1 MPVKYSIIVP
11 CYNGCDYIQHCINS
25 IIQQSYDDYEV
36 IVSDDHSDDGTKQYL
51 QFISS
56 DPKIRFVETCERLS
70 MTEHWEW
77 ALSHAKGEWLIFVG
91 QDDALQSYFFE
102 LADKLTKI
110 ATAEGIRAIAS
121 ERAYF
126 FWGGCESTYGDVAV
140 SYRAHPTTKIHTSAV
155 EAAKALFGISDYFEL
170 PQMYTTSLFHRSLLD
185 EAKRKQAGVVFS
197 CHPQDANLAAI
208 ACTLEKKYLKSNI
221 PLGWV
226 GSSPKS
232 AGLAVFAA
240 DDKKQGTSANELT
253 KLKIDYED
261 KINKSKFKYNSLA
274 GDFALADLP
283 VYFWQSLL
291 ETSPLRS
298 DRVNNLLTSR
308 AFRYIF
314 FSFLLFRV
322 ISSGAASRK
331 RSILF
336 NIYRANNLKPII
348 FSIAVFSSIVFFLFY
363 KLISF
368 PFRVVR
374 KVLRIIFKS
383 HHLAFF
389 VSRTA
394 RPDILPEDASR
405 QANGIFDRY
414 LRDSI
419 L

>member
-11 CYNGCDYIQHCINS
+11 CYNGIDYIQHCINS
-25 IIQQSYDDYEV
+25 IIQQPYDDYEV
-36 IVSDDHSDDGTKQYL
+36 IVSDDHSDDGTREYL

-56 DPKIRFVETCERLS
+56 NPKIRFVETCERLS

-77 ALSHAKGEWLIFVG
+77 ALSHAAGEWLIFVG
-91 QDDALQSYFFE
+91 QDDALQSYFFA

-110 ATAEGIRAIAS
+110 ATAQGIRAIAS

-155 EAAKALFGISDYFEL
+155 EAAKALFGIIDYFEL
-170 PQMYTTSLFHRSLLD
+170 PQMYTTSLFHRSLLG
-185 EAKRKQAGVVFS
+185 EAKKKQAGVVFS

-240 DDKKQGTSANELT
+240 DDKKQGESVDELT
-253 KLKIDYED
+253 KLKNNYED
-261 KINKSKFKYNSLA
+261 KINKSKFKYNKLA
-274 GDFALADLP
+274 GDFALSDLP
-283 VYFWQSLL
+283 VYFWQSFL
-291 ETSPLRS
+291 ETASLRS
-298 DRVNNLLTSR
+298 DRVNNLLASR
-308 AFRYIF
+308 AFKYIF

-322 ISSGAASRK
+322 LASGAVLRK
-331 RSILF
+331 KNMLL
-336 NIYRANNLKPII
+336 NVYHVNNLKLAT
-348 FSIAVFSSIVFFLFY
+348 FSIAVLISIGFLFFY
-363 KLISF
+363 KLIRF

-374 KVLRIIFKS
+374 KVLRVIFKS
-383 HHLAFF
+383 NHLGFF
-389 VSRTA
+389 ISRTA

-405 QANGIFDRY
+405 QANGMIDRY
-414 LRDSI
+414 LRDSS